1 MNYAAVKDAISQC
14 ERYERYVKVLGDLD
28 KKSARI
34 IQDNTAT
41 ATYLLLKT
49 LMGAGPAWDSQE
61 FGVYLLPADI
71 LAEAIHKANERVADA
86 VAESLEQARKIVE
99 EGFAVDNIGK
109 KKSKAE

>member
-28 KKSARI
+28 KKSAKI
-34 IQDNTAT
+34 IQEQGTS
-41 ATYLLLKT
+41 ATYMLLKT
-49 LMGAGPAWDSQE
+49 LMGAQAWDSQE
-61 FGVYLLPADI
+61 FGVYLLPPDI
-71 LAEAIHKANERVADA
+71 LAEAIHKASERVADT
-86 VAESLEQARKIVE
+86 VAGSLEQARKIVE